1 MPGRLLSW
9 PDWPEFTP
17 SKAEPGD
24 DLVGYKKAIVD
35 KYGKDAL
42 VQSWLRTCKELE
54 SVTDSIAELGSSAIP
69 EIQFQDFFAQTPEQK
84 TKLKDT
90 GCFVV
95 RNVFS
100 EAQAD
105 KWFQNLKEYVAAN
118 RSSIGEVENFLV
130 NKRCCGTP
138 GWPAETPF
146 ILNLYY
152 SPTQIAARSHPNQLR
167 LSEELNSWWHD
178 DTGTTSP
185 EPLSYADG
193 VRIRPPGI
201 PFRGLGPHIDAGSLC
216 RWADPTYQTFYD
228 AVFSGHPELLDNYD
242 LTVRKDAN
250 QAMFPGSA
258 HSRVFRSF
266 QGWTAL
272 TSAGPGEGS
281 LMLYPNVKWTIAYL
295 LLRPF
300 FRAPDSGELD
310 ASKWTFDAQNP
321 WFPGT
326 FRDDSQMLSPSSH
339 PHLRLHE
346 CMVGIPKMNPGD
358 TVWWHADMC
367 HAVEVDHNGDHEA
380 SVTYIAATPRTEQNK
395 SYIRGQL
402 EDFLKGNP
410 PEDFRRGAGE
420 KQFEG
425 FTGEKSILSGEAGR
439 RAMGF
444 DLLA

>member
-1 MPGRLLSW
+1 M
-9 PDWPEFTP
+9 
-17 SKAEPGD
+17 
-24 DLVGYKKAIVD
+24 
-35 KYGKDAL
+35 
-42 VQSWLRTCKELE
+42 
-54 SVTDSIAELGSSAIP
+54 
-69 EIQFQDFFAQTPEQK
+69 
-84 TKLKDT
+84 
-90 GCFVV
+90 
-95 RNVFS
+95 
-100 EAQAD
+100 
-105 KWFQNLKEYVAAN
+105 
-118 RSSIGEVENFLV
+118 
-130 NKRCCGTP
+130 
-138 GWPAETPF
+138 
-146 ILNLYY
+146 
-152 SPTQIAARSHPNQLR
+152 
-167 LSEELNSWWHD
+167 
-178 DTGTTSP
+178 
-185 EPLSYADG
+185 
-193 VRIRPPGI
+193 RIRPPGI

-216 RWADPTYQTFYD
+216 RWADPVYQSFYS
-228 AVFSGHPELLDNYD
+228 AVFSGHPELLDIYD
-242 LTVRKDAN
+242 LTMRKDAN

-300 FRAPDSGELD
+300 FRAPDSDSEEDVMD
-310 ASKWTFDAQNP
+310 AGKWTFDPETP

-326 FRDDSQMLSPSSH
+326 FRADSQLLSPSSH
-339 PHLRLHE
+339 PHLRLRE

-395 SYIRGQL
+395 SYIKGQL

-410 PEDFRRGAGE
+410 PEDFRRGPGE
-420 KQFEG
+420 KHFKL
-425 FTGEKSILSGEAGR
+425 FTGEKSIVSGEAGR

>member
-1 MPGRLLSW
+1 MPGKLLSW
-9 PDWPEFTP
+9 PDWPEFTA
-17 SKAEPGD
+17 SKAERGD

-42 VQSWLRTCKELE
+42 VQSWLRVCKELE

-69 EIQFQDFFAQTPEQK
+69 EIQFQDIFALTPEQK

-105 KWFQNLKEYVAAN
+105 EWFQNLKEYVAAN
-118 RSSIGEVENFLV
+118 RSSIG
-130 NKRCCGTP
+130 

-216 RWADPTYQTFYD
+216 RWADPVYQSFYS
-228 AVFSGHPELLDNYD
+228 AVFSGHPELLDIYD
-242 LTVRKDAN
+242 LTMRKDAN

-300 FRAPDSGELD
+300 FRAPDSDSEEDVRD
-310 ASKWTFDAQNP
+310 AGKWTFDPETP

-326 FRDDSQMLSPSSH
+326 FRADSQLLSPSSH
-339 PHLRLHE
+339 PHLRLRE

-395 SYIRGQL
+395 SYIKGQL

-410 PEDFRRGAGE
+410 PEDFRRGPGE
-420 KQFEG
+420 KHFKL